1 MKKLIIWTICALT
14 LLLNISATVLAL
26 DPAEEIAKLKEQLQ
40 NDIGTTS
47 ITECQNTLV
56 PVYDLELMEFLRFL
70 ELNFQ
75 NKSANSS
82 LTNIAIQ
89 RYSEF
94 KRNIRQNFNSL
105 QPGLTAYSDPIPN
118 VSDVIAEGLVPL
130 SRLGSGFKGI
140 TQDEIAAY
148 QACAQITDSY
158 LDLAKSRMI
167 EQIKNTN
174 AQKRTTMMVEKYQAI
189 NTQLRE
195 LNSQI
200 ARMYGYFMT
209 FKEKLPGFLQECVS

>member
-130 SRLGSGFKGI
+130 SRLGSDFKGI

-200 ARMYGYFMT
+200 SRMYGYFMT

>member
-130 SRLGSGFKGI
+130 SRLGSDFKGI